1 MISYK
6 ALTRASITLQ
16 LIDDIGL
23 YDSEIFSSNGLLL
36 QPYDRSTTLTGV
48 IYKNN
53 KDITSEIKDIR
64 WTIWSPDTSNYATDE
79 EWNENHKGSNV
90 IEVTSD
96 EIDGKCIIQFEAY
109 KKNKM
114 NEDELIACSHIT
126 LVDINDLIAVTEK
139 PNNPYDGQLWVDT
152 STDPATIWVYK
163 NGKWNQI
170 YLHCRTYQSLPN
182 LKLCTPHC
190 MNYTKLENAV
200 ISELQNICRKYLDE
214 KKCKQIIDDNNNN
227 VKNEIQ
233 LNKEKSNLAKAIE
246 VLDFQ
251 IEKLY
256 EDKLKCL
263 INDNDF
269 SRMYEKKVN
278 ERDSKNKKLEEL
290 STVKF
295 ERNVIDYE
303 KIIQDFLKKEN
314 VTAYM
319 LNSLIEKIE
328 IDQDKQ
334 VTIYYKFAD
343 LNTLS

>member
-1 MISYK
+1 M
-6 ALTRASITLQ
+6 LR
-16 LIDDIGL
+16 
-23 YDSEIFSSNGLLL
+23 GLL
-36 QPYDRSTTLTGV
+36 YCKECGKTLGAG
-48 IYKNN
+48 
-53 KDITSEIKDIR
+53 TS
-64 WTIWSPDTSNYATDE
+64 
-79 EWNENHKGSNV
+79 H
-90 IEVTSD
+90 
-96 EIDGKCIIQFEAY
+96 
-109 KKNKM
+109 
-114 NEDELIACSHIT
+114 
-126 LVDINDLIAVTEK
+126 
-139 PNNPYDGQLWVDT
+139 
-152 STDPATIWVYK
+152 YK
-163 NGKWNQI
+163 NGNYTQI
-170 YLHCRTYQSLPN
+170 YLHCRTYQSLPK

-200 ISELQNICRKYLDE
+200 IEEVQNICRKYLDK

-227 VKNEIQ
+227 VQNEIE

-256 EDKLKCL
+256 EDKLKGL

-278 ERDSKNKKLEEL
+278 ERDSKNKRLEEL
-290 STVKF
+290 NTVKF
-295 ERNVIDYE
+295 ERNVVDYE

-328 IDQDKQ
+328 IDQNKQ